1 MSYYKTGKGKPEE
14 KFDLGYV
21 VWGDANTAYGHTTH
35 EPHHDAMPLL
45 TAGIIV
51 KNDAEGVT
59 VAMDF
64 SAEGAFRDYR
74 FIPRV
79 NVREV
84 RILKKGVVARAP
96 QWVMFP
102 ESPTQKKGRKRAK
115 G

>member
-1 MSYYKTGKGKPEE
+1 MSYYKVGKERPTE

-21 VWGDANTAYGHTTH
+21 VWGDANTAMGHTTH
-35 EPHHDAMPLL
+35 EPHHDVLPLL
-45 TAGIIV
+45 TAGLIV

-64 SAEGAFRDYR
+64 SAEGTFRDYR

-79 NVREV
+79 NIREV
-84 RILKKGVVARAP
+84 RVVERGVCARSP
-96 QWVMFP
+96 QFVVFP
-102 ESPTQKKGRKRAK
+102 EPPKPKKVRKRA